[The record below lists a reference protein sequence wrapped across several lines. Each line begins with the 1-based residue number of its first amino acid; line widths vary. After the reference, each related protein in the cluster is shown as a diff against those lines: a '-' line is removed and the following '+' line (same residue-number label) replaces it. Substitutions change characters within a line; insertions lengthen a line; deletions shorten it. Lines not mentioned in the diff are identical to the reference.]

1 MIVNAPWRKCR
12 HQTTPSGRRKP
23 KMKHHY
29 LAALCLTIFLAFSGC
44 KTPGPGAASSSPA
57 PSGISSSDQVV
68 KAYAH
73 FIPTA
78 STPGSVELVISPG
91 FHVNANP
98 ATFPYLIAT
107 EVQPGKV
114 DGITIGKLA
123 YPPPKMETF
132 SFAEQPLA
140 VYEGSVT
147 IAIPLTAGAGATGQ
161 RTIPFKIQVQACDTE
176 KCLPPATLDSA
187 IAISIDALRQ

>member
-1 MIVNAPWRKCR
+1 
-12 HQTTPSGRRKP
+12 
-23 KMKHHY
+23 MKRY
-29 LAALCLTIFLAFSGC
+29 CLAAALCLATVLAFSAC
-44 KTPGPGAASSSPA
+44 RNSRVPPASSSPT
-57 PSGISSSDQVV
+57 SKQVSSSDQVV
-68 KAYAH
+68 KAYTH

-78 STPGSVELVISPG
+78 SPPGSVELVISPG

-114 DGITIGKLA
+114 EGITVTDKLT

-132 SFAEQPLA
+132 PFADQPLA

-147 IAIPLTAGAGATGQ
+147 IPIPITPAPGARGQ
-161 RTIPFKIQVQACDTE
+161 RTIPFKIRVQACDSE
-176 KCLPPATLDSA
+176 QCYPPAMLDASLPIDLDA
-187 IAISIDALRQ
+187 IRR

>member
-1 MIVNAPWRKCR
+1 
-12 HQTTPSGRRKP
+12 
-23 KMKHHY
+23 MKRVW
-29 LAALCLTIFLAFSGC
+29 LATLSLTLFFLFTGC
-44 KTPGPGAASSSPA
+44 KNSTAPVATSSPT
-57 PSGISSSDQVV
+57 PKEVSSSDQVV
-68 KAYAH
+68 KAYTH

-78 STPGSVELVISPG
+78 SPLGSVQLVISPG

-114 DGITIGKLA
+114 DGITVADKLT

-132 SFAEQPLA
+132 PFADKPLA

-147 IAIPLTAGAGATGQ
+147 IPIPVTVAPGARGQ
-161 RTIPFKIQVQACDTE
+161 RTIPFKIRVQACDSQQ
-176 KCLPPATLDSA
+176 CYPPAMLDA
-187 IAISIDALRQ
+187 ALPIDLDAVRR

>member
-1 MIVNAPWRKCR
+1 
-12 HQTTPSGRRKP
+12 
-23 KMKHHY
+23 MKRY
-29 LAALCLTIFLAFSGC
+29 CMAAALCLAAVLAFSGC
-44 KTPGPGAASSSPA
+44 RNSTVPAASSSPT
-57 PSGISSSDQVV
+57 PKEVSSSDQLV

-78 STPGSVELVISPG
+78 SPPGSLELVILPG

-114 DGITIGKLA
+114 DGITVAGKLT
-123 YPPPKMETF
+123 YPAPKMETF
-132 SFAEQPLA
+132 AFADQPLA

-147 IAIPLTAGAGATGQ
+147 IPIPVTPAPGARGQ
-161 RTIPFKIQVQACDTE
+161 RTIPFRIRVQACDNE
-176 KCLPPATLDSA
+176 KCYPPAMLDASLPIDLDA
-187 IAISIDALRQ
+187 IRR